1 MDQGARPRIVG
12 VDVAR
17 ALAVL
22 GMFAA
27 HVADREAWRLANG
40 ASGFEAFDG
49 RSSAGFALLAGVS
62 AALLSGGSRPATG
75 PRMTH
80 ARVRVLARAALL
92 WPLGLALIALR
103 TPVAVILPHYALLFA
118 ITAAFL
124 SLRPRTLAV
133 IATAIA
139 VAAPPAVERVRELAG
154 PDAIPYSGLQAVGL
168 RDLLI
173 GRHYPVAIWLA
184 YLLVGLAVGRL
195 DLRSG
200 RVRVR
205 MLVLGVAG
213 AAIGFVTNAV
223 AMRSLPPERTLWRK
237 MLTTEPHASSAIE
250 LLANVGV
257 VVAVLA
263 LCLMLADLV
272 GRAVAPLAATGAFAL
287 TAYCGHIVGIATIGE
302 SVWSRPDIWLLVRF
316 VVVTVGVAW
325 AWRYFLGRGPLE
337 LMVSMESTIA
347 ADRIVPAGRRDA
359 RPAQPERAERPEQVD
374 HGERAPARAPAAPEP
389 SPASAEA

>member
-1 MDQGARPRIVG
+1 MNQGAPPRIVG

-27 HVADREAWRLANG
+27 HVADRDVWRLPNG

-49 RSSAGFALLAGVS
+49 RSSAGFALLAGAS
-62 AALLSGGSRPATG
+62 AALLSGGSRPVTG

-92 WPLGLALIALR
+92 WPLGLAMIALR

-133 IATAIA
+133 IGTAIA
-139 VAAPPAVERVRELAG
+139 VAAPPAVERARELTPA
-154 PDAIPYSGLQAVGL
+154 DAVSSSDLPATGLS
-168 RDLLI
+168 DLLI
-173 GRHYPVAIWLA
+173 GPHYPAAIWLA

-195 DLRSG
+195 DLGSR
-200 RVRVR
+200 RVCTR

-213 AAIGFVTNAV
+213 AAVGLVTNAV
-223 AMRSLPPERTLWRK
+223 AMRLLPPERTLWRA
-237 MLTTEPHASSAIE
+237 MLTTRPHASSPIE
-250 LLANVGV
+250 LLANIGV

-263 LCLMLADLV
+263 LCLLLANRF

-287 TAYCGHIVGIATIGE
+287 TAYCGHIVAIATIGG
-302 SVWSRPDIWLLVRF
+302 SIWARPDSWLLVRF
-316 VVVTVGVAW
+316 VVVTVAVAW
-325 AWRYFLGRGPLE
+325 AWRHFLGRGPLE
-337 LMVSMESTIA
+337 LVLSMESTIA

-359 RPAQPERAERPEQVD
+359 TPVPSAQ
-374 HGERAPARAPAAPEP
+374 APADTPADGVHEDAGLSRATTGAA
-389 SPASAEA
+389 ST